1 MQSEE
6 ELFAT
11 AKRELFTAVVG
22 DVMDKMGLRRQ
33 FLPPGIRPLEATMV
47 TVGRAMPVLEAD
59 FCEEHLEGSHN
70 PANAKPFGLMLEAL
84 DDLRQGEVYLCAGA
98 PTPYACWGELM
109 SIRAMH
115 RGAAGAV
122 IHGYSR
128 DTRGILSLGFPTF
141 SFGGYAQDQAPRGK
155 VIDFRI
161 PVEIGQVRVEVGDV
175 VFADLD
181 GICIIPR
188 RAEREVFQAAFEKA
202 RREETVREA
211 LENGMGAAAAFDRFG
226 VL

>member
-1 MQSEE
+1 
-6 ELFAT
+6 
-11 AKRELFTAVVG
+11 
-22 DVMDKMGLRRQ
+22 
-33 FLPPGIRPLEATMV
+33 
-47 TVGRAMPVLEAD
+47 
-59 FCEEHLEGSHN
+59 
-70 PANAKPFGLMLEAL
+70 
-84 DDLRQGEVYLCAGA
+84 
-98 PTPYACWGELM
+98 
-109 SIRAMH
+109 MH

-202 RREETVREA
+202 RREQTVREA